1 MSQPGRKEKSNSY
14 VDLTVDGD
22 TEVEIEIFSSTVV
35 KKTEEVKTEETTVD
49 VEVTRV
55 CFVKPIRSTHVPT
68 FLL

>member
-1 MSQPGRKEKSNSY
+1 MSQRGRKDKSNTH

-35 KKTEEVKTEETTVD
+35 KTEELKTEETTVD

-55 CFVKPIRSTHVPT
+55 CFIKTLRSTHVLV